1 MKRKLV
7 VLTATIVTAGT
18 TATAQAERSATT
30 ATLEAKARWTAMH
43 GGITGQCWGCATSKM
58 KWQSR
63 ALVIKQFSRAGSDAV
78 RWALC
83 VVNRESGFNPGAVN
97 QSSGAAGLFQFLGHP
112 QYSSWGLT
120 HDPVYQV
127 RAAWQLSNGARTRS
141 HWYGGGY
148 SC

>member
-1 MKRKLV
+1 MRKLV
-7 VLTATIVTAGT
+7 LTTIVLSFVLVGQ
-18 TATAQAERSATT
+18 TAQAERSQS
-30 ATLEAKARWTAMH
+30 LEYKARWTARH
-43 GGITGQCWGCATSKM
+43 GGITGSCWGCATSKM
-58 KWQSR
+58 QWQSR

-83 VVNRESGFNPGAVN
+83 VVRRESGFNPGAIN
-97 QSSGAAGLFQFLGHP
+97 SSSGAAGLFQFLGHP
-112 QYSSWGLT
+112 QYSYYLLT

-148 SC
+148 NC